1 MKKLIFATHNNNK
14 LKEVRNILN
23 TYSIVGLNEI
33 GFSREIDEKKNTF
46 DGNALLK
53 ARHIYN
59 LYKKPVIADDSGL
72 VIKVLNGE
80 PGVHSAR
87 FAGLKKD
94 NQKNIEKV
102 LKLMEN
108 KKERN
113 AFFTCVLA
121 FILNN
126 KEYLFEGRVN
136 GTISEKKKGH
146 NGFGYDPIFI
156 PESYKK
162 TFGQLDNEIK
172 LRISHRT
179 IAINKLKR
187 FLNSKQNVNI

>member
-14 LKEVRNILN
+14 LKEVRKILYTYNIA
-23 TYSIVGLNEI
+23 GLNEI
-33 GFSREIDEKKNTF
+33 GFSKEIDEKKNSF
-46 DGNALLK
+46 EGNALLK

-113 AFFTCVLA
+113 AFFICVLA
-121 FILNN
+121 LILNN

-136 GTISEKKKGH
+136 GIISEKKKGH

-156 PESYKK
+156 PNKNNK
-162 TFGQLDNEIK
+162 TFGEMKPSKKHKLD
-172 LRISHRT
+172 HRYNAFKK
-179 IAINKLKR
+179 IRK
-187 FLNSKQNVNI
+187 FL

>member
-1 MKKLIFATHNNNK
+1 MYK
-14 LKEVRNILN
+14 RQ
-23 TYSIVGLNEI
+23 IVGLNEI
-33 GFSREIDEKKNTF
+33 GFSKEIDEKKNTF
-46 DGNALLK
+46 EGNALLK

-87 FAGLKKD
+87 FAGFKKD

-121 FILNN
+121 LILNN

-187 FLNSKQNVNI
+187 FLNSK